1 MNFKLSDNIIE
12 LSIHSPTW
20 AILSLLI
27 LIEIL
32 WISKIKISFTWM
44 ILISVIIR
52 IQLRKTLPPWW
63 KIPVWSIVIFKD
75 KNLDNKN
82 ELLAHLTCQNQLHK
96 GTKIST
102 VLNINRFGKIKNHD
116 TLLNEIRE
124 SDSKLT
130 ELIRDYK
137 IRKVI

>member
-1 MNFKLSDNIIE
+1 MNFKLNDSIIE

-20 AILSLLI
+20 AILFLLI
-27 LIEIL
+27 LIEIF
-32 WISKIKISFTWM
+32 WISKFKISFTGM

-63 KIPVWSIVIFKD
+63 KVPVWSIVIFKA
-75 KNLDNKN
+75 KNL
-82 ELLAHLTCQNQLHK
+82 LLAHLTCQNQLNK
-96 GTKIST
+96 RTKTST
-102 VLNINRFGKIKNHD
+102 VLHINRFGKIKNHD

-137 IRKVI
+137 IRKVL